1 MEKNMKQIISEELE
15 QFHCSILLEEVK
27 EKIRKLKAYGVE
39 DDRIVAVMNEEELFP
54 QVDNNRGIQDNAIR
68 RQSHRGGNGTT
79 CESCIS
85 VISFSS

>member
-1 MEKNMKQIISEELE
+1 MKQIISEELE

-54 QVDNNRGIQDNAIR
+54 Q
-68 RQSHRGGNGTT
+68 
-79 CESCIS
+79 
-85 VISFSS
+85 